1 MTYSDTIND
10 FKSKQIETLQDKIEE
25 LTIKIEMLEQ
35 KLSYYE

>member
-1 MTYSDTIND
+1 MSYNDTVID